1 MHVGYA
7 LRWRAYDLGKESS
20 MRLTDRH
27 AWRYSVSVPI
37 TDEDKL
43 RRRRFAAYLEQA
55 MRAAS
60 YVRPNGDPDV
70 PALSRMSGV
79 PDPVL
84 RRWLAEGGDPS
95 VPNMR
100 LVASALGLEPRQLYV
115 ASELFPPEEVGL
127 DKQPAVPAPP
137 PKPPTPEERIMADDL
152 LSEED
157 KSALIHT
164 LHRMRE
170 RRSPTQETGRR
181 KRA

>member
-1 MHVGYA
+1 
-7 LRWRAYDLGKESS
+7 

-37 TDEDKL
+37 TDEEKQ
-43 RRRRFAAYLEQA
+43 RRHRFAVYLAEA

-60 YVRPNGDPDV
+60 YVRPNGDLDV
-70 PALSRMSGV
+70 PALSRMSNV

-84 RRWLAEGGDPS
+84 RRWLNEGGDPS

-100 LVASALGLEPRQLYV
+100 LVARALGIEPRQLYV
-115 ASELFPPEEVGL
+115 ASEQFPPEEVGL
-127 DKQPAVPAPP
+127 GEPPDVPSPP
-137 PKPPTPEERIMADDL
+137 PAPPTPEERIMADDL
-152 LSEED
+152 LSDED

-164 LHRMRE
+164 LHTMRE
-170 RRSPTQETGRR
+170 RRSPPEETGRR